1 MSAGMAMT
9 RPRSPINA
17 INTIESDVIDTSKG
31 TPFIV
36 IPSGFTVQDLERLLP
51 EPTRKK
57 SEVKVTESD
66 SFIFYTKKHGS
77 LDECVIYAEVD
88 YESSRCNLVAVINDH
103 GADSPK
109 WRDHTCTFVP
119 KLSVEW
125 SRWFRKNKSSMSQT
139 DFAAWL
145 EENLADV
152 ASVPNMP
159 TGADILSMALGFE
172 ANCDKRLRSKINL
185 QSGGVSLEFV
195 DQENVETRT
204 TMQFFE
210 RFTLGIPVFDGS
222 TNAYPLEARLK
233 YRESGGK
240 LNFWYEL
247 IRPDRVFKTAVS
259 DDLQKIKD
267 ATGFP
272 IVFGTP

>member
-1 MSAGMAMT
+1 MT
-9 RPRSPINA
+9 
-17 INTIESDVIDTSKG
+17 D
-31 TPFIV
+31 
-36 IPSGFTVQDLERLLP
+36 
-51 EPTRKK
+51 
-57 SEVKVTESD
+57 
-66 SFIFYTKKHGS
+66 
-77 LDECVIYAEVD
+77 
-88 YESSRCNLVAVINDH
+88 
-103 GADSPK
+103 
-109 WRDHTCTFVP
+109 
-119 KLSVEW
+119 VEW
-125 SRWFRKNKSSMSQT
+125 TRWLGKNKAVMSQA

-145 EENLADV
+145 EDNLTDIATMV
-152 ASVPNMP
+152 GMP
-159 TGADILSMALGFE
+159 SGADILAMALAFE
-172 ANCDKRLRSKINL
+172 ANSEKRLRSKINL

-222 TNAYPLEARLK
+222 TSAYPLEARLK

-240 LNFWYEL
+240 LSFWYEL
-247 IRPDRVFKTAVS
+247 IRPDRVFKTAVV